1 MSIRN
6 GEPELDKRLGVYLA
20 LIVTTIV
27 TALVLGC
34 GVGLAMSDKPE
45 STGIAVLPAAAT
57 HGLRSTGTSF
67 VTPTLPAANTPTAA
81 GVAAASPATK
91 AAAAESTPPPAQ
103 AAPSINSLTSILPTV
118 TPSSRAATTAAPAGA
133 ATPQPS
139 TAAD

>member
-57 HGLRSTGTSF
+57 HGLRSTGTPF
-67 VTPTLPAANTPTAA
+67 VMPTLPAANTSTAA
-81 GVAAASPATK
+81 GVTAASPATK